1 MKTVIAEKKLATGE
15 QARVVLIVP
24 PEEDGLRGMYAVG
37 TEWKHYYNRAMIVG
51 HDQFI
56 EDRVFIAE
64 VGGVPAARLWYGWS
78 KRTLRGNFGNIF
90 TNYTHRRRGL
100 LNFLLECFK
109 KDFDA
114 SPAQMLCCHA
124 SEWRITVYE
133 KYGLQTLHGNAVS
146 DAMGIV
152 KPELGSCKLYMDRL
166 YADCG
171 VAKLRDGDC
180 GDQFDCDKCLVYTDA
195 MWWGARPFVFAG
207 DQNRDYMTSLNRVLE
222 KKGVIAVAENT
233 AGAIVGYAAAIV
245 NPSCTAA
252 FLNWRNH
259 PNVSRQ
265 DVVSLLKYTVEKYRA
280 AFQLPVYAALPL
292 SAGEAVAEAQE
303 AGLAMKTE
311 LNGIGIFAL

>member
-64 VGGVPAARLWYGWS
+64 VDGVPAARLWYGWS

-100 LNFLLECFK
+100 LNLLLECFK

-124 SEWRITVYE
+124 SEWRIPVYE

-146 DAMGIV
+146 DAMGISSSQN
-152 KPELGSCKLYMDRL
+152 LAHANCTWTASMR
-166 YADCG
+166 
-171 VAKLRDGDC
+171 
-180 GDQFDCDKCLVYTDA
+180 TA
-195 MWWGARPFVFAG
+195 M
-207 DQNRDYMTSLNRVLE
+207 L
-222 KKGVIAVAENT
+222 
-233 AGAIVGYAAAIV
+233 
-245 NPSCTAA
+245 PSCGTETAVTSSTA
-252 FLNWRNH
+252 TSASPTPTRCGGAH
-259 PNVSRQ
+259 GHSSSRG
-265 DVVSLLKYTVEKYRA
+265 TRTA
-280 AFQLPVYAALPL
+280 
-292 SAGEAVAEAQE
+292 
-303 AGLAMKTE
+303 TT
-311 LNGIGIFAL
+311 